1 MEREKNNIRGVC
13 VLPVTPFTQDFR
25 IDEEAYIKNLDY
37 YVNIGVDGAIV
48 NGSIGE
54 FHSLSIQER
63 KRMLEITIEH
73 VNDEFYVGSCTSSDN
88 TREVIELTRHA
99 KEVGA
104 SVVMI
109 TPPYYWKPTEG
120 DIYQHYKLINDA
132 VSIPIMLYNNPF
144 LSKINLK
151 NELVEK
157 LVKNLDNVKYMKE
170 TVRDYTNL
178 YRRVKTGIGLFAGSP
193 GMFLPA
199 LEFGALGAT
208 ASPLHARETVEL
220 YRAFQQGNFK
230 ETLRLQKKLI
240 HMYPGGEELLK
251 FLPWIKAA
259 CDIRGI
265 AAGPPRPPYKELTD
279 KEKTDLRGALEQFEY
294 L

>member
-1 MEREKNNIRGVC
+1 MKREKKDIKGVA

-37 YVNIGVDGAIV
+37 YANIGVDGVMV

-54 FHSLSIQER
+54 FSSLSIQER

-73 VNDEFYVGSCTSSDN
+73 LNDKIYVGSCTSSDN

-109 TPPYYWKPTEG
+109 TPPYYWKPTDA

-144 LSKINLK
+144 LSKVNLK

-170 TVRDYTNL
+170 TVRGYTNL
-178 YRRVKTGIGLFAGSP
+178 YRRVETGIGLFAGSP

-208 ASPLHARETVEL
+208 ASPLHAKETVEL
-220 YRAFQQGNFK
+220 YRAFQQGSLK
-230 ETLRLQKKLI
+230 EALRLQKKLI
-240 HMYPGGEELLK
+240 HMYPGGEELLN

-265 AAGPPRPPYKELTD
+265 VAGPPRPPYKELTD
-279 KEKTDLRGALEQFEY
+279 EEKADLRRSLEQFEY